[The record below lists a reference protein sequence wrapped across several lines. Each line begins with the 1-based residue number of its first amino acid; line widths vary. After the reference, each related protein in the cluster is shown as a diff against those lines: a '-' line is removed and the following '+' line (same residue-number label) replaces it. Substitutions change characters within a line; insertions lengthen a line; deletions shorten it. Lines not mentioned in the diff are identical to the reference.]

1 MHFKIRIYLCEI
13 TNVFGYDNTNSY
25 KSIRF
30 KYGSRQYNFAINYV
44 IKANTM
50 SYKRV
55 YAYNF

>member
-1 MHFKIRIYLCEI
+1 LCEI